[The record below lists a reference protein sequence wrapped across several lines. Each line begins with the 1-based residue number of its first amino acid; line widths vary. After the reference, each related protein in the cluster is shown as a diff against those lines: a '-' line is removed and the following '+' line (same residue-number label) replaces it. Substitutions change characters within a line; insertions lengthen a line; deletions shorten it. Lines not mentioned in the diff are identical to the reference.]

1 MSNNKNYKTLKGL
14 KIGKQSQIR
23 TLEKRVDLISNRDDF
38 TIEDEMKCNKIKESL
53 KQFRED
59 IKNIQ
64 PPKPIYK
71 YSCAYCINGKM
82 TKKEIKGINKIF
94 RISNEP
100 CQSCI
105 TNERLSHFI

>member
-1 MSNNKNYKTLKGL
+1 MNIKYNDEIINSFSFVELQTLKT
-14 KIGKQSQIR
+14 K
-23 TLEKRVDLISNRDDF
+23 EKV
-38 TIEDEMKCNKIKESL
+38 KE
-53 KQFRED
+53 
-59 IKNIQ
+59 
-64 PPKPIYK
+64 KPIYE

-105 TNERLSHFI
+105 TNQRLSHYI